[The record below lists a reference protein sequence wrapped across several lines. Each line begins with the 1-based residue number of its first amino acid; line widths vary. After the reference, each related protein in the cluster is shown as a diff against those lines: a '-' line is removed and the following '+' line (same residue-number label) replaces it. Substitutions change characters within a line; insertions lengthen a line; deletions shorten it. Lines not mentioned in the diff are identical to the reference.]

1 MKRVIFLCLLALM
14 FAGLLVTA
22 GCTSTT
28 KKRDANDLTNYPPQ
42 SLGVLHL
49 NIVKR
54 YSNVLLPRD
63 ISFVFEP
70 ATGILKFHHK
80 MLGDNIW
87 VALERNERTLFRQA
101 IEQYLQAFADKNLTQ
116 EGAKK
121 KGAFGKIEVLMSWGL
136 FGSAHE
142 AYPVLRFD
150 YQFITPQRPYFILAT
165 ATTESGDGSNSPAIR
180 IAVSP
185 AQCKDLLAI
194 LDEQAYAQL
203 IEELKA
209 DHGKFDIAA
218 PDTSPVKDI
227 EGKPEES
234 NNPVKEPEVSFDE
247 F

>member
-1 MKRVIFLCLLALM
+1 MKRVIILCVLTLM
-14 FAGLLVTA
+14 LAGLVAMA
-22 GCTSTT
+22 GCTSTA
-28 KKRDANDLTNYPPQ
+28 KKGDANDLNNYPAQ

-54 YSNVLLPRD
+54 YSDVLLPRD

-70 ATGILKFHHK
+70 ATDMLKFHHK
-80 MLGDNIW
+80 MMGDNIW
-87 VALERNERTLFRQA
+87 VALDRDERAVFRQA
-101 IEQYLQAFADKNLTQ
+101 VELYLQAFSNKSLTQ

-121 KGAFGKIEVLMSWGL
+121 KGAFGKVEVLMSWGL

-165 ATTESGDGSNSPAIR
+165 ATTESSDGSNSPAIR

-185 AQCKDLLAI
+185 AQCKDLLSV

-209 DHGKFDIAA
+209 DYGKFDIADS
-218 PDTSPVKDI
+218 DTSAVKDI
-227 EGKPEES
+227 EGKPEGS
-234 NNPVKEPEVSFDE
+234 NEPVKEPEVSFDE